1 MFTRLEY
8 NVMTYGVEDNDMTQL
23 QSIDVTK
30 VQGRQMYMYLMLVL
44 YPSLK

>member
-1 MFTRLEY
+1 
-8 NVMTYGVEDNDMTQL
+8 MTYSVEDNDMTQL

-30 VQGRQMYMYLMLVL
+30 VQGRQMYLMLVL

>member
-1 MFTRLEY
+1 
-8 NVMTYGVEDNDMTQL
+8 MTYSVEDNDMTQL

-30 VQGRQMYMYLMLVL
+30 VKGRQMYLHAVLMRVL